1 MTSSAEW
8 RPRANPWV
16 IAVVVAMAA
25 FMEVL
30 DTSIANVSLPHMAG
44 SLGASYDQSTWVLT
58 SYLVS
63 NAIVLPMTGWLAG
76 AVGRKKFFLACLA
89 VFTIS
94 SVLCGLAP
102 SLASMIGFRIL
113 QGAGGGGL
121 QPMAQAILADTFPPR
136 QRGLAFA
143 VFGVTTIVAPTV
155 GPTLGGWITDN
166 FSWRWIF
173 LINVPV
179 GVVASLFILR
189 LVEDPPWLQT
199 EGKAAV
205 KVDYVGI
212 ALLVLGVGALQVMLD
227 RGQQANWFQS
237 HSILLLA
244 VVAGACLTALV
255 IWEWR
260 QQDPVV
266 DVRLFRNLNFLGASA
281 MMFMVG
287 IMLFSSLVM
296 MPEFL
301 QTLLGYTSQS
311 AGLVLSGGGLLL
323 LCLMPI
329 AGALAARVPA
339 RYLVA
344 LGWLAVA
351 VSLHYTTQRLELGL
365 SFRAATL
372 LRMVQ
377 VVGFPFLF
385 VPLSLVAY
393 VGMPAAKSSN
403 VAGLVNFMRN
413 IGSAIGTSM
422 VTTLLARR
430 AQFHQVHLA
439 SHSRPADATFTQ
451 AVTALAA
458 HLHALGLDAAAAT
471 RQAYALLY
479 RGLAAQATTL
489 AYIDTF
495 QVLAWGAATMA
506 LLSFALR
513 RNEPGGAAV
522 AVH

>member
-1 MTSSAEW
+1 VTSSDEW
-8 RPRANPWV
+8 RPRANPWA

-76 AVGRKKFFLACLA
+76 ALGRKRFFMACLTI
-89 VFTIS
+89 FTIS
-94 SVLCGLAP
+94 SLLCGLAP
-102 SLASMIGFRIL
+102 SLASIIAFRIL

-143 VFGVTTIVAPTV
+143 VFAVTTIVAPTV

-173 LINVPV
+173 LINRPV
-179 GVVASLFILR
+179 GVVASWLVLR
-189 LVEDPPWLQT
+189 LVEDPPWLRRA
-199 EGKAAV
+199 GKGAV
-205 KVDYVGI
+205 RIDYVGV
-212 ALLVLGVGALQVMLD
+212 ALLVVGVGALQVMLD
-227 RGQQANWFQS
+227 RGQQADWLQS
-237 HSILLLA
+237 QFILFLA
-244 VVAGACLTALV
+244 VAAGVCLAALFV
-255 IWEWR
+255 WEWR
-260 QQDPVV
+260 HEDPIVE
-266 DVRLFRNLNFLGASA
+266 VRLFRNLNFLGASA

-287 IMLFSSLVM
+287 IMLFASLVM

-329 AGALAARVPA
+329 VGTLAQRVPA
-339 RYLVA
+339 RYLIA
-344 LGWLAVA
+344 FGWLAVA

-372 LRMVQ
+372 LRMAQ

-393 VGMPAAKSSN
+393 VGMPAAKNSS
-403 VAGLVNFMRN
+403 VAGLINFMRN

-430 AQFHQVHLA
+430 AQFHNVHLA
-439 SHSRPADATFTQ
+439 SHATPADTTFTH
-451 AVTALAA
+451 AVAALATR
-458 HLHALGLDAAAAT
+458 LQALGLDAATAT
-471 RQAYALLY
+471 SQAYARLY
-479 RGLAAQATTL
+479 RALGSQATAL
-489 AYIDTF
+489 AYVDTF
-495 QVLAWGAATMA
+495 QVLAWGAGAMV

-513 RNEPGGAAV
+513 RNEPGGSPAAV
-522 AVH
+522 H